1 MRFVGGLIGLAFSL
15 FLWAGTATVLS
26 VVVVGG
32 PVEAFLR
39 SLGRP
44 SVGVWIVIAVT
55 TLVVATLLAYV
66 LGAVTTVKLM
76 RAPAVA
82 AGLPAHPV
90 ESSACGLLTGLTAGV
105 NFGLWALIPFGMP
118 VGIVVGLI
126 CCLAVFPSVSS
137 DRRFQAVLGW
147 SSWLMPFSW
156 MATAFG
162 LLLFLI
168 NLPFA
173 LRSLG
178 RRAVRLDR
186 MTGTVETTGGI
197 VGITGFVGGGFNLG
211 SFSFLSPRPGAG
223 LDVQTQFGAP
233 GLSAHET
240 GHTLS
245 VAALGGIFHWI
256 NAVDENVPPLRRK
269 RAAYGELIAESH
281 VPAPLPRRHVRMWS

>member
-1 MRFVGGLIGLAFSL
+1 M
-15 FLWAGTATVLS
+15 
-26 VVVVGG
+26 
-32 PVEAFLR
+32 
-39 SLGRP
+39 
-44 SVGVWIVIAVT
+44 
-55 TLVVATLLAYV
+55 VATLLAYV

-90 ESSACGLLTGLTAGV
+90 ESFALGVITGLTAGV

-118 VGIVVGLI
+118 IGIVVGLN
-126 CCLAVFPSVSS
+126 CCLAVFPPVSR
-137 DRRFQAVLGW
+137 DGRYQAVLGW

-156 MATAFG
+156 MATGFG
-162 LLLFLI
+162 LVLFLI
-168 NLPFA
+168 NLPFS

-178 RRAVRLDR
+178 RGAVRLDR

-197 VGITGFVGGGFNLG
+197 VGITGFVGGGFDLG
-211 SFSFLSPRPGAG
+211 NFSFLSPRPGAG
-223 LDVQTQFGAP
+223 LDIQTPFGKP

-240 GHTLS
+240 GHTLA

-281 VPAPLPRRHVRMWS
+281 VPAPLPRRHVAVWF